1 MNPSRIFI
9 LRPVATAL
17 LMAGLVLVGFVAFEQ
32 LPVSALPQV
41 DYPIIQVQTFYPGA
55 SPEVMS
61 AAVTAPLEKQFGQ
74 VPGLNTMTSASS
86 FGNSTIT
93 LKFALDLNIDVAEQ
107 EVQAAINAAT
117 TYLPKD
123 LPNPPIYSKTNPA
136 DTPILTLAL
145 TSDSMP
151 LPQVEELADTRL
163 AQKISQLPG
172 VGLVSIGGG
181 QRPAVRVQA
190 NPVALASYGMSLE
203 DLRTALGQANV
214 DSAKGNFDG
223 ARQAWTIGANDQLMS
238 AADYRPIV
246 IAYRRGAPVRLSD
259 VAAIIDGAE
268 NVKQA
273 AWVNTTPAILI
284 NIQRQPGTNI
294 IGLVDRVNRVLPQ
307 LRASLPATVKVRVIS
322 DRTTT
327 IRASVEDVEFEMLL
341 TIALVIL
348 VIFLFLRSVSA
359 TVIPG
364 IAVPLSLIGTFAVMY
379 LLGYSLDNLSLMALT
394 ISTGFVVDDA
404 IVMVENISRY
414 IEMGEKPFDA
424 ALKGAGEIGF
434 TIVSLT
440 VSLIAVLIP
449 LLFMGDIVGRLFRE
463 FAVTLAVTIIMSAI
477 ISLTLT
483 PMMASKILSAHSESD
498 NKVLRLFE
506 EAFERLTRA
515 YDHYLKIV
523 LKHQKATMWVA
534 VGTLVLTILLYMI
547 VPKGFFPVQD
557 TGVIL
562 GISEAPQSV
571 SFTEMSSRQQDLTKV
586 ILQDP
591 AVESLSSFIGVDGTN
606 VTPNNGRIQ
615 ITLKPLGDRD
625 ANASDII
632 RRLQPEL
639 EKVPGIKLYMQPVQ
653 DLTVEDRVSRTQY
666 QYTIEGP
673 DAKELNS
680 WAPKLVDKLKTIPD
694 LRDVATDQQ
703 NDGLGLL
710 LRLDRDSAARLGV
723 TPQVIDDTLYDAFG
737 QREVSTIFTQ
747 SNQYHV
753 VLEARPEWQLDVDA
767 LRNIYVPTSG
777 GAQAPLNAL
786 VHAET
791 VSSPLVINHQNQF
804 PSVTLSFNMA
814 PGASLG
820 AATVE
825 IRKAIDELGMPAS
838 IRGDFQ
844 GTASTFES
852 SLSNEPILILAAII
866 TVYIVLGVL
875 YESYVHPLTIIS
887 TLPSAGVGA
896 ILALIVFR
904 QDLGVMALIG
914 IILLIGIVKKNA
926 IMMIDFALEAE
937 RKEGKN
943 PEEAI
948 YQACL
953 LRFRPIMMTTMAALL
968 GAVPLALGSGT
979 GSELRRPLGI
989 TIIGGLLVSQLLT
1002 LFTTPVIYLQ
1012 FDRLVQWVELR
1023 RQGAQ
1028 RSRTA
1033 ALMNTGPAPSRCRS
1047 RREPFRTLYP
1057 PSGRDVPADRGD
1069 RALGLDRVPAP
1080 PGGAAAGGRLPD
1092 DPGLGGP
1099 SGRQPGDDG
1108 LVGRHA
1114 ARADVR
1120 PHRGRH
1126 RDDLVELARFEQHR
1140 APVRPEPQR
1149 RRRGPRRPG
1158 GDQRRPRQPSGHL
1171 AEQPD
1176 LQEGEPGGRAD
1187 PDSRADL
1194 GCHGPGAD
1202 VRRRVV
1208 DPHAEA
1214 LPDQRRRAGHRR
1226 RKLAAGG
1233 ARRAESGRRQQVRH
1247 PHERPGHDAL

>member
-1 MNPSRIFI
+1 
-9 LRPVATAL
+9 
-17 LMAGLVLVGFVAFEQ
+17 MAGLVLVGLVAFKQ

-41 DYPIIQVQTFYPGA
+41 DYPIIQIQTFYPGA
-55 SPEVMS
+55 SPDVM
-61 AAVTAPLEKQFGQ
+61 AASVTSPLERQFGQ
-74 VPGLNTMTSASS
+74 LPGLSEMTSASS
-86 FGNSTIT
+86 FGSSIVT

-145 TSDSMP
+145 TSESMP
-151 LPQVEELADTRL
+151 LPKVEELADTRL
-163 AQKISQLPG
+163 AQKLSQLPG
-172 VGLVSIGGG
+172 VGMVSIGGG

-190 NPVALASYGMSLE
+190 NPAALASYGMSLE
-203 DLRTALGQANV
+203 DLRLALGQANV
-214 DSAKGNFDG
+214 DQAKGNFDG

-238 AADYRPIV
+238 AAEYAPIV
-246 IAYRRGAPVRLSD
+246 VAYRRGAPVRLSD
-259 VAAIIDGAE
+259 VAAIVDGAE

-273 AWVNTTPAILI
+273 AWVNSTPAVLL

-307 LRASLPATVKVRVIS
+307 LRASLPATVKVAVIS

-327 IRASVEDVEFEMLL
+327 IRASVADVEFEMLL

-379 LLGYSLDNLSLMALT
+379 VLGYSLDNLSLMALT

-414 IEMGEKPFDA
+414 IEKGEKPFEA

-498 NKVLRLFE
+498 NRVLKLFE
-506 EAFERLTRA
+506 EGFERMTRA

-523 LKHQKATMWVA
+523 LKHQKETMWVA
-534 VGTLVLTILLYMI
+534 VGTLFLTFILYII

-562 GISEAPQSV
+562 GISEAPQTV
-571 SFTEMSSRQQDLTKV
+571 SFAEMALRQQELVKV
-586 ILQDP
+586 ILKDP
-591 AVESLSSFIGVDGTN
+591 AVQNISSFIGIDGTN
-606 VTPNNGRIQ
+606 VTPNSGRIQ
-615 ITLKPLGDRD
+615 ITLKPLEERG
-625 ANASDII
+625 ANASAII

-639 EKVPGIKLYMQPVQ
+639 EKVPGVKLYMQPVQ

-666 QYTIEGP
+666 QYAVEGP

-680 WAPKLVDKLKTIPD
+680 WAPKLVEKLKLLPD

-703 NDGLGLL
+703 IEGLGLL

-723 TPQVIDDTLYDAFG
+723 TPQVIDDILYDAFG
-737 QREVSTIFTQ
+737 QRQVSTIFTQ

-753 VLEARPEWQLDVDA
+753 VLEAKPEWQLDESA
-767 LRNIYVPTSG
+767 LRNIYVPTTSG
-777 GAQAPLNAL
+777 MQAPLNAL
-786 VHAET
+786 VRAEPIPA
-791 VSSPLVINHQNQF
+791 PLLINHQNQF
-804 PSVTLSFNMA
+804 PAVTLSFNLA

-825 IRKAIDELGMPAS
+825 IRKAVASLGMPAS

-852 SLSNEPILILAAII
+852 SLSNEPLLILAAII
-866 TVYIVLGVL
+866 TVYLVLGVL
-875 YESYVHPLTIIS
+875 YESYIHPLTIIS

-937 RKEGKN
+937 RKEGKA
-943 PEEAI
+943 PHEAI

-1012 FDRLVQWVELR
+1012 FDRLVK
-1023 RQGAQ
+1023 
-1028 RSRTA
+1028 
-1033 ALMNTGPAPSRCRS
+1033 
-1047 RREPFRTLYP
+1047 
-1057 PSGRDVPADRGD
+1057 
-1069 RALGLDRVPAP
+1069 
-1080 PGGAAAGGRLPD
+1080 RL
-1092 DPGLGGP
+1092 
-1099 SGRQPGDDG
+1099 
-1108 LVGRHA
+1108 A
-1114 ARADVR
+1114 
-1120 PHRGRH
+1120 
-1126 RDDLVELARFEQHR
+1126 
-1140 APVRPEPQR
+1140 RPEP
-1149 RRRGPRRPG
+1149 
-1158 GDQRRPRQPSGHL
+1158 S
-1171 AEQPD
+1171 
-1176 LQEGEPGGRAD
+1176 
-1187 PDSRADL
+1187 
-1194 GCHGPGAD
+1194 
-1202 VRRRVV
+1202 
-1208 DPHAEA
+1208 
-1214 LPDQRRRAGHRR
+1214 
-1226 RKLAAGG
+1226 
-1233 ARRAESGRRQQVRH
+1233 
-1247 PHERPGHDAL
+1247 